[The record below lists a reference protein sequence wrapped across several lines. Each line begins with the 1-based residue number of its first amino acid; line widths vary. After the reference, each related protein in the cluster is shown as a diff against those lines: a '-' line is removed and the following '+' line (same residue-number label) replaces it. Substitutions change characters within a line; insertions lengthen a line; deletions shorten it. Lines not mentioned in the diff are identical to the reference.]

1 MPKKTAFPSRK
12 HLRVRLDPISVEY
25 ADARVKDGRFR
36 SMSAYLQH
44 LVWKERTG
52 ADGPMAQLEE
62 KISKT
67 IAGLQEDVRDVRV
80 SAEGANA
87 FLHALAKMLI
97 VTLHDPEGEEKTQLR
112 ATAAKRY
119 ERLVTVAGKELA
131 LLLEGEEP
139 DGEPR

>member
-1 MPKKTAFPSRK
+1 MPKKTVLPSRK
-12 HLRVRLDPISVEY
+12 HLRVRLDPVSVEY
-25 ADARVKDGRFR
+25 AEARVRDGRFR

-62 KISKT
+62 KLSKT
-67 IAGLQEDVRDVRV
+67 IASVQEDVRDVRV
-80 SAEGANA
+80 STEGANA
-87 FLHALAKMLI
+87 FLHALAKMLL

-112 ATAAKRY
+112 AMAAKRY
-119 ERLVTVAGKELA
+119 ERLLTVAGKELA

-139 DGEPR
+139 DAEAR